1 MGPETGRFVEGARRS
16 PGYSEEAGEEKNEM
30 KPTSDLLSQE
40 DRIRLRAEELHRER
54 GSRRGSAL
62 DDWLRAEKE
71 IKEADQHSI
80 DEALSP
86 LSDSPVVASRS
97 DAERKNKKA

>member
-1 MGPETGRFVEGARRS
+1 
-16 PGYSEEAGEEKNEM
+16 M

-40 DRIRLRAEELHRER
+40 DRIRLRAAELYRER
-54 GSRRGSAL
+54 GNRRGSAL

-71 IKEADQHSI
+71 IQEADRRSI

-86 LSDSPVVASRS
+86 SGSSGHGQQTGS
-97 DAERKNKKA
+97 GTQK